1 LLAALRADFP
11 TADDEARVRRK
22 LVAMGAAVGTGA
34 ALGSALAAGAVGQAA
49 TGSTVAA
56 LVKPAL
62 SGAIGG
68 TSTVVAGAKSGA
80 ILAAWSGLAM
90 TTKVVVAAGTFAVGA
105 AYPVVRYVDQLE
117 AVPDQRELPTVSGT
131 SESGTSE
138 SGTSESGTSETAARQ
153 RTAAP
158 QTSQKVGTDSGQR
171 LAATEPPHPAREVP
185 PVGQEASQT
194 RSASVEPGH
203 SGQYPRPEHLPPLAG
218 GANASASRVPI
229 RRRDSREPRATSLTA
244 GSAAETGVASAPAAA
259 QWEPSHL
266 REETALIESALRA
279 TQHQDATEARRSLDE
294 HARRFPNGLLAR
306 ERDRLRA
313 ALP

>member
-1 LLAALRADFP
+1 MTRTGRHPEALLAALRADFP
-11 TADDEARVRRK
+11 TAHDEARVRRK
-22 LVAMGAAVGTGA
+22 LAAMGAAVGSGA
-34 ALGSALAAGAVGQAA
+34 ALGSAVAAGGVGQAA
-49 TGSTVAA
+49 TGSTMAA

-68 TSTVVAGAKSGA
+68 TSTVVAGAKSST

-117 AVPDQRELPTVSGT
+117 AAPDQRELPTVSGT
-131 SESGTSE
+131 SESDTSE
-138 SGTSESGTSETAARQ
+138 RAARQ

-158 QTSQKVGTDSGQR
+158 QTSQKAGMDSGQR

-203 SGQYPRPEHLPPLAG
+203 PGQYPRPEHLPPLAG

-229 RRRDSREPRATSLTA
+229 RR
-244 GSAAETGVASAPAAA
+244 
-259 QWEPSHL
+259 HL